1 MATDDD
7 RARLHGWVLQKSGFN
22 AEPSSGPS
30 ARKPENACSSDGGRG
45 GQDSCGPGRIRGR
58 GPATAGVQTMNSDR
72 RAYMRTLRNLVE
84 SLALGRV
91 PVPDIVETDQA
102 LYISPGTIQCPP
114 LPANLCDDINN
125 HSIEAH
131 RIAKV
136 WYCKCVA
143 EAYTGLALNM
153 VGAINL

>member
-1 MATDDD
+1 
-7 RARLHGWVLQKSGFN
+7 
-22 AEPSSGPS
+22 
-30 ARKPENACSSDGGRG
+30 
-45 GQDSCGPGRIRGR
+45 
-58 GPATAGVQTMNSDR
+58 MNSNR
-72 RAYMRTLRNLVE
+72 RAYMSTLRNLVE

-102 LYISPGTIQCPP
+102 LYISPGMIQCPP
-114 LPANLCDDINN
+114 LPASLCDDMNN

-143 EAYTGLALNM
+143 EAYMGQALNM